1 MNTDKMLEQFTSTEE
16 IKIFCQSQFKQIQ
29 QLSKEN
35 KELKEK
41 LSVMSKEVRTI
52 VKREMSSPSDGLK
65 VLDDA
70 KTISQIQLNVL
81 KDLSFER
88 ELTTDEAKRVEIY
101 NRIITGTQDKK
112 DKPLKADIEILKEAD
127 LLKLATNE

>member
-1 MNTDKMLEQFTSTEE
+1 MNVDKMLEQFTTVEE
-16 IKIFCQSQFKQIQ
+16 MKIYCSSQAKHIQ

-41 LSVMSKEVRTI
+41 LATASKEAKTI
-52 VKREMSSPSDGLK
+52 VKRELSTPANNDGLK

-101 NRIITGTQDKK
+101 NRIMTGTQEKK
-112 DKPLKADIEILKEAD
+112 DKPLKADVEILREAD
-127 LLKLATNE
+127 LLKLVE

>member
-41 LSVMSKEVRTI
+41 LSVMSKEVRT
-52 VKREMSSPSDGLK
+52 VAKREMSSPSDGLK
-65 VLDDA
+65 ILDDA